1 MSEVEVTQ
9 ADIDRAHEW
18 MRGQTTGLR
27 MMLVKPRGI
36 YEILAAHRIAA
47 EEGKAELVEAAEALR
62 DDMLERARIAALLR
76 KDAAVIVEAGNG
88 VWLRFNEALAR
99 VRGEG

>member
-1 MSEVEVTQ
+1 MTDLKVAQ
-9 ADIDRAHEW
+9 AYNAWR
-18 MRGQTTGLR
+18 
-27 MMLVKPRGI
+27 VKVDASPMVSPAL
-36 YEILAAHRIAA
+36 EIAFKAGFSAA

>member
-1 MSEVEVTQ
+1 MSELNPC
-9 ADIDRAHEW
+9 HC
-18 MRGQTTGLR
+18 G
-27 MMLVKPRGI
+27 
-36 YEILAAHRIAA
+36 AA
-47 EEGKAELVEAAEALR
+47 EEGLVELVEAAEALR